1 MLSYIYI
8 TVVLKVMK
16 ESIPIQ
22 KTAGSLVKA
31 ADGLLGMVLRLKEP
45 EPAVINKVKYPPS
58 HSSKPT
64 RPTNQGTIQF
74 GKPVMRMM
82 PLL

>member
-1 MLSYIYI
+1 M
-8 TVVLKVMK
+8 VLKVMK

-31 ADGLLGMVLRLKEP
+31 ADGLLGMVLRLKNP
-45 EPAVINKVKYPPS
+45 EPAVIKEVKYPPL

-64 RPTNQGTIQF
+64 HPTKAPYNSES
-74 GKPVMRMM
+74 
-82 PLL
+82 LL